1 MLAGWAEAWVG
12 ELLAGALGRVLQVQP
27 ERLRVGLWSGASS
40 SSRPAPAPAAPL
52 SELPDPFRSPQLTG
66 CPPPFAGRSSPD
78 PPPHACP
85 VPPLA
90 VIFGDRTV
98 RCGAD
103 WQASACPFP
112 LLANHRRE
120 T

>member
-1 MLAGWAEAWVG
+1 VG

-40 SSRPAPAPAAPL
+40 SPLPAPAPAAPL
-52 SELPDPFRSPQLTG
+52 SQLPDPFRSPQLTG

-98 RCGAD
+98 RRGAD

-112 LLANHRRE
+112 LLGNHRRE